1 MCGFSI
7 FFYYYLS
14 VSDTS
19 ALTHDNTKSVK
30 TNKLFYSIEESKD
43 RQNTTDFCVMQ
54 TLLVLRRHVS
64 AFVGHL
70 QVSKLE
76 EK

>member
-1 MCGFSI
+1 VQKAVFP
-7 FFYYYLS
+7 
-14 VSDTS
+14 
-19 ALTHDNTKSVK
+19 A
-30 TNKLFYSIEESKD
+30 IEGSND

-54 TLLVLRRHVS
+54 TLLVFRRHVS
-64 AFVGHL
+64 AFVGHF